1 MYVETLTA
9 LQCYPIACPGVMAR
23 FSQTA
28 PHRQKLGFNRVSR
41 VTVGIRVRFS
51 LSGAKLL
58 KTRGGVANP
67 GWG

>member
-9 LQCYPIACPGVMAR
+9 LQCYPIACTGVMAR

-41 VTVGIRVRFS
+41 VTVGIRVSVRIRVRFS
-51 LSGAKLL
+51 FSGAKL
-58 KTRGGVANP
+58 
-67 GWG
+67 